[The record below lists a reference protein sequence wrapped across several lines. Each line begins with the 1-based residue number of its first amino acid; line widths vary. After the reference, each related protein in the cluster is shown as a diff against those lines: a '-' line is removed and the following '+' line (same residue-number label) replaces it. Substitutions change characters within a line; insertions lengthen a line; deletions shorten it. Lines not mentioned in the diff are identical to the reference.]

1 MRVTWDCWL
10 LVLFQALGYG
20 RLLATRPLEMDG
32 RVYPVSHLWGASPIH
47 LVGWNVDLD
56 RRTKAVAGAILDALP
71 AGVTGMA
78 QPRAR

>member
-1 MRVTWDCWL
+1 
-10 LVLFQALGYG
+10 
-20 RLLATRPLEMDG
+20 MDG

-56 RRTKAVAGAILDALP
+56 RRTKAVAGAILDALS